1 MANIAVVTDSVA
13 CIPPELVAKHSIHVA
28 AVQVIWDKKT
38 YRDGVDMSMKE
49 FYNRL
54 RTSKTLPTTSS
65 AIQGDYIQIFE
76 SLRGKVDGIVVIAL
90 SGTLGASYNSAL
102 TASEIVPETP
112 VQVVDTYTAMLAQ
125 GFIVLEAAKAAEEG
139 LSLQEIADTA
149 RNAVPKTNIFWAM
162 DTLDYMRRGGRVSLP
177 QAVLASWL
185 KVKPILSI
193 ETEDGKV
200 HPLERTRTK
209 PKAMDK
215 LLEIMEQRV
224 KKDGGPLHIGVVH
237 GDIPDEA
244 ERLKQRILERFKP
257 VEVLTNEITPVIGT
271 HLGPGAIGMALYQ
284 E

>member
-1 MANIAVVTDSVA
+1 MPKIAVVTDSVA
-13 CIPPELVAKHSIHVA
+13 CIPPDLVAQHGIHVA

-38 YRDGVDMSMKE
+38 YRDGIDMSMKE
-49 FYNRL
+49 FYTRL

-65 AIQGDYIQIFE
+65 AIPGDYIQIFE
-76 SLRGKVDGIVVIAL
+76 ALRGKVDGIVVIAL
-90 SGTLGASYNSAL
+90 SGALGASYNTAMSA
-102 TASEIVPETP
+102 AEIVPDTP
-112 VQVVDTYTAMLAQ
+112 VEVVDTYTAMLAQ
-125 GFIVLEAAKAAEEG
+125 GFIVLEAAKAAAKE
-139 LSLQEIADTA
+139 STMQEVAQAA
-149 RNAVPKTNIFWAM
+149 REAIPKTSIFWAM
-162 DTLDYMRRGGRVSLP
+162 DTLEYMRRGGRVSLP

-185 KVKPILSI
+185 RVKPILSI

-224 KKDGGPLHIGVVH
+224 NRTGPLHVGVIH

-244 ERLKQRILERFKP
+244 ESLKGRVLERFKP
-257 VEVLTNEITPVIGT
+257 VEVLISEITPVVGT
-271 HLGPGAIGMALYQ
+271 HLGPGAIGLALYQ

>member
-1 MANIAVVTDSVA
+1 MPKIAVVTDSVA
-13 CIPPELVAKHSIHVA
+13 CIPPDLVAQHGIHVA

-38 YRDGVDMSMKE
+38 YRDGIDMSMKE
-49 FYNRL
+49 FYTRL

-76 SLRGKVDGIVVIAL
+76 ALSGKVDGIVVIAL
-90 SGTLGASYNSAL
+90 SGALGASYNTAMSA
-102 TASEIVPETP
+102 AEIVPDTP
-112 VQVVDTYTAMLAQ
+112 VEVVDTYTAMLAQ
-125 GFIVLEAAKAAEEG
+125 GFIVLEAAKAAAKE
-139 LSLQEIADTA
+139 STMQEVAQAA
-149 RNAVPKTNIFWAM
+149 REAIPKTSIFWAM
-162 DTLDYMRRGGRVSLP
+162 DTLEYMRRGGRVSLP

-185 KVKPILSI
+185 RVKPILSI

-224 KKDGGPLHIGVVH
+224 NRTGPLHVGVIH

-244 ERLKQRILERFKP
+244 ESLKGRVLERFKP
-257 VEVLTNEITPVIGT
+257 VEVLISEITPVVGT
-271 HLGPGAIGMALYQ
+271 HLGPGAIGLALYQ

>member
-1 MANIAVVTDSVA
+1 MAKIAVVTDSVA
-13 CIPPELVAKHSIHVA
+13 CIPPDLVAQHGIHVA

-38 YRDGVDMSMKE
+38 YRDGIDMSMKE
-49 FYNRL
+49 FYTRL

-76 SLRGKVDGIVVIAL
+76 ALRGKVDGIVVIAL
-90 SGTLGASYNSAL
+90 SGALGASYNTAMSA
-102 TASEIVPETP
+102 AEIVPDTP
-112 VQVVDTYTAMLAQ
+112 VEVVDTYTAMLAQ
-125 GFIVLEAAKAAEEG
+125 GFIVLEAAKAAAKG
-139 LSLQEIADTA
+139 STMQEVA
-149 RNAVPKTNIFWAM
+149 RVARDAIPKAHIFWAM
-162 DTLDYMRRGGRVSLP
+162 DTLEYMRRGGRVSLP

-185 KVKPILSI
+185 RVKPILSI

-224 KKDGGPLHIGVVH
+224 KETGPLHVGVVH

-244 ERLKQRILERFKP
+244 ESLKGRVLERFKP
-257 VEVLTNEITPVIGT
+257 VEVLISEITPVIGT
-271 HLGPGAIGMALYQ
+271 HLGPGAIGLSLYQ

>member
-1 MANIAVVTDSVA
+1 MGKIAVVTDSVA
-13 CIPPELVAKHSIHVA
+13 CLPPDLVARHGIHVA

-38 YRDGVDMSMKE
+38 YRDGIDMSMKE
-49 FYNRL
+49 FYTRL

-76 SLRGKVDGIVVIAL
+76 ALSGKVDGIVVITL
-90 SGTLGASYNSAL
+90 SGTLGASYNSAMS
-102 TASEIVPETP
+102 AAEIVTDTP
-112 VQVVDTYTAMLAQ
+112 VEVVDTSTAMLAQ
-125 GFIVLEAAKAAEEG
+125 GFIVLEAAKAAAKG
-139 LSLQEIADTA
+139 STMQEIAGAA
-149 RNAVPKTNIFWAM
+149 RAAIPKAHIFWAM

-185 KVKPILSI
+185 RVKPILSI

-224 KKDGGPLHIGVVH
+224 KGTGALHAGVVH
-237 GDIPDEA
+237 GDIPEEA
-244 ERLKQRILERFKP
+244 ESLKQRVIERFKP
-257 VEVLTNEITPVIGT
+257 VEVLVSEITPVIGT
-271 HLGPGAIGMALYQ
+271 HLGPGAIGLALYQ